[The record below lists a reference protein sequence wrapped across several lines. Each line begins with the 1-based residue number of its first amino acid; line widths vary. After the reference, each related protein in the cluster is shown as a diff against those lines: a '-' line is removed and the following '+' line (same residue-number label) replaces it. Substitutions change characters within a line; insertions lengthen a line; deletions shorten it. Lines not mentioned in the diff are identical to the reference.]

1 MLDGFEFFKSF
12 NTTLVITDLYTTY
25 VNNNDGQIAT
35 RREIKVQTVP
45 CKRTWMIYNNLKSNW
60 AYSMMILM
68 T

>member
-45 CKRTWMIYNNLKSNW
+45 CKRT
-60 AYSMMILM
+60 
-68 T
+68 